1 MFNLKKKLIFPLLI
15 IGIMLISVGCNSG
28 RDGISIGGKDFTE
41 QDILV
46 YMLGELIE
54 NNTDI
59 SVNYRNYLG
68 GTNIVDGAI
77 RRGDLDIY
85 VEYTGTAYINLL
97 GLEPI
102 NDSQKVYEIVAK
114 KYEENFGIKWLEP
127 LGFNN
132 TYVLA
137 MRRAHAEELGVET
150 ISDLVPY
157 AGDLTLGATHEFL
170 ERNDGYLGLQEV
182 YGITFGDTRGLDPGL
197 TYAAV
202 RDGAADVNDAF
213 STDGRI
219 VAFDLKTLED
229 DKNFFP
235 PYYAVPIIR
244 IDTLEK
250 YPQLEEVINRLAG
263 RLTDET
269 MQKLNAKVDLDGEN
283 PRDVARNWLRSEG
296 LID

>member
-1 MFNLKKKLIFPLLI
+1 MFKKKIIVPILLI
-15 IGIMLISVGCNSG
+15 GIILLSVGCSTQKE
-28 RDGISIGGKDFTE
+28 GIAIGGKDFTE

-46 YMLGELIE
+46 YIIGELIE

-59 SVNYRNYLG
+59 PVRYRNYLG

-102 NDSQKVYEIVAK
+102 NDSQRVYEIVAQEYAEK
-114 KYEENFGIKWLEP
+114 FNIKWLKP

-132 TYVLA
+132 TYTLA
-137 MRRAHAEELGVET
+137 MRRAHAEELGIEK
-150 ISDLVPY
+150 ISDLVPF
-157 AGDLTLGATHEFL
+157 AQDLTLGATHEFL
-170 ERNDGYLGLQEV
+170 ERKDGYLGLQEV

-202 RDGAADVNDAF
+202 RDGAVDVNDAF

-219 VAFDLKTLED
+219 VAFDLKVLED

-244 IDTLEK
+244 MDTLEK
-250 YPQLEEVINRLAG
+250 YPQLEEIINKLAG
-263 RLTDET
+263 RLTDEI

-283 PRDVARNWLRSEG
+283 ARDVARNWLKSEG
-296 LID
+296 LIK